1 MLLESAKHESST
13 HFYHI
18 HHVGNSLCIR
28 RTMFL
33 GVSDTPVVTKSYLSQ
48 TGGFVIDFP
57 PFWKV
62 RALAL
67 RPGEKPPL
75 CLTGTYGKKSPKKK
89 DGNGHLPASG
99 FGPSVSAPVDCSGNN
114 EKGKQSVISML
125 NGLGLAE
132 IRMVC
137 EKNNLPAFLS
147 VSVILE
153 F

>member
-48 TGGFVIDFP
+48 TDGFVIDFP

-89 DGNGHLPASG
+89 TEMDTYQHQASG
-99 FGPSVSAPVDCSGNN
+99 PRFLLRWIV
-114 EKGKQSVISML
+114 L
-125 NGLGLAE
+125 E
-132 IRMVC
+132 IKKKESKVLYRC
-137 EKNNLPAFLS
+137 
-147 VSVILE
+147 
-153 F
+153 